1 MNDWID
7 ISIPQL
13 GGNEIK
19 YLNECI
25 SSNFVS
31 SIGPFIDQ
39 FERLV
44 SKEIGLSYQKAV
56 ATSSGTTAIQ
66 LGLLSIGVKENDI
79 VIVPTYTFIATANA
93 VSHVGANPWFV
104 DVESSQL
111 TIDPIKL
118 LNLLEK
124 NSFQENGYTYHKDTK
139 QRIACIIPV
148 YVFGCPPDIDLIKDI
163 SEEYNIPILLDSA
176 CGIGSKYKNLKLGQ
190 THTPGIISFNGNKTI
205 TSGAGGIF
213 YSNEIDKVDK
223 VRHLSTTAK
232 CSGKYD
238 HDEIGYN
245 FRMSN
250 IQAALGLAQLEQL
263 DKIIEKKRIVHKNYL
278 KELSD
283 SNKFNFITDP
293 SWGLS
298 SHWLN
303 AIFLKKDENENLDSL
318 IQQLRRF
325 KIRANYFWKPLHLQK
340 PYKNNLQVDF
350 DSLGDIQNRILVLPS
365 SSNLSYNEQIKV
377 IQAIKSF
384 FKS

>member
-7 ISIPQL
+7 ISIPHL

-19 YLNECI
+19 YLKECI

-39 FERLV
+39 FESAV
-44 SKEIGLSYQKAV
+44 AKEIGLSYQKAV

-66 LGLLSIGVKENDI
+66 LGLLSIGVKQNDI
-79 VIVPTYTFIATANA
+79 VIVPTYSFIATANA

-118 LNLLEK
+118 LKQLEK

-148 YVFGCPPDIDLIKDI
+148 YVFGCPPDVDLIKEI
-163 SEEYNIPILLDSA
+163 SKEYNIPIFLDSA

-190 THTPGIISFNGNKTI
+190 TNSPGIISFNGNKTI
-205 TSGAGGIF
+205 TCGAGGIF
-213 YSNEIDKVDK
+213 YANEIDKVDK

-238 HDEIGYN
+238 HDQIGYN

-263 DKIIEKKRIVHKNYL
+263 DEIIEKKRIVHKNYL
-278 KELSD
+278 TELSD
-283 SNKFNFITDP
+283 SNKFKFITDP
-293 SWGLS
+293 AWGSS

-303 AIFLKKDENENLDSL
+303 ALFLNKDENENLDNL

-340 PYKNNLQVDF
+340 PYRNNLQVDF

-377 IQAIKSF
+377 IQAIKSY